1 MDSFHVVPHSRR
13 KGCWS
18 IVKSGAR
25 RALRVHRSKLKAIN
39 MGVKLGK
46 TYGKDVYLHRRDG
59 TVSKRLY
66 EVEAE

>member
-1 MDSFHVVPHSRR
+1 MDSFHVIPHLRK

-18 IVKSGAR
+18 IVKSGAK

-46 TYGKDVYLHRRDG
+46 MHSINVYLHRRDG
-59 TVSKRLY
+59 TVSKNLY
-66 EVEAE
+66 KVEEE